1 MVVKDAVVFVPVV
14 SEAAPAETSQCRD
27 VLKDIR
33 RLLGKDFLCS
43 QQRRRMQA
51 NGFYQCALAVLPRLR
66 AIVAIHLAHVKSH
79 GLDYA
84 HRLQYVPTIDLLW
97 FVYE

>member
-1 MVVKDAVVFVPVV
+1 
-14 SEAAPAETSQCRD
+14 
-27 VLKDIR
+27 
-33 RLLGKDFLCS
+33 
-43 QQRRRMQA
+43 
-51 NGFYQCALAVLPRLR
+51 VLPRLR